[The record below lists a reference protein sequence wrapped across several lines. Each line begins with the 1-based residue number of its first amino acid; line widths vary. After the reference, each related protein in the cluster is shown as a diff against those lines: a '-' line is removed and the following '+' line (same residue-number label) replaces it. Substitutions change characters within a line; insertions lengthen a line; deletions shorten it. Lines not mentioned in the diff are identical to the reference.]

1 LVLTLL
7 VECRVIQLHLD
18 STPWTLDLPSMS
30 TRTGHIALAGAP
42 NVGKSTLLNALV
54 GQHLAIVSPKPQA
67 TRLPVTGIRTE
78 GESQYI
84 FHDLPGLLDPG
95 YLLQERMRE
104 IALSTAQRM
113 DLIVYL
119 HPAPEAPAPL
129 FERLAGLGE
138 PLKVP
143 TLQVYTKGD
152 LLAPAARMRLAA
164 DALVVSANNAE
175 SLEPVL
181 EQIRTYL
188 PEREFEFDPDEVG
201 TQPLRFF
208 VVEYLR
214 EAAFELL
221 GDELPYSFTAEV
233 EEFREA
239 ERPVYIRVT
248 LFVERESQKGI
259 VIGRSGAT
267 IKAIGAHARRRLEEL
282 IGAPVYLD
290 SWVKALPNWR
300 KNSSALT
307 RFGFPAI
314 PKESA

>member
-1 LVLTLL
+1 M
-7 VECRVIQLHLD
+7 
-18 STPWTLDLPSMS
+18 P

-67 TRLPVTGIRTE
+67 TRLPVTGLRTE
-78 GESQYI
+78 DNTQYI
-84 FHDLPGLLDPG
+84 FHDLPGLLNPG

-104 IALSTAQRM
+104 LALATARQM
-113 DLIVYL
+113 DLILYL
-119 HPAPEAPAPL
+119 HPAPEAPAPP
-129 FERLAGLGE
+129 FERLAMLDQPIGI
-138 PLKVP
+138 PL
-143 TLQVYTKGD
+143 LLVYTKGD
-152 LLAPAARMRLAA
+152 LVGPEQRSKLEGHAVVGASEGEGLARL
-164 DALVVSANNAE
+164 
-175 SLEPVL
+175 LERV
-181 EQIRTYL
+181 RTYL
-188 PEREFEFDPDEVG
+188 PERDFEYDPEDVG

-239 ERPVYIRVT
+239 ERPIYIRVT

-259 VIGRSGAT
+259 VIGRAGTT
-267 IKAIGAHARRRLEEL
+267 IRAIGAHARARLEAL

-290 SWVKALPNWR
+290 CWVKALPNWR
-300 KNSSALT
+300 KNAAALT
-307 RFGFPAI
+307 RFGFPQPLPAAPAGI
-314 PKESA
+314 SSPRSSHDSRP

>member
-1 LVLTLL
+1 MPTK
-7 VECRVIQLHLD
+7 
-18 STPWTLDLPSMS
+18 
-30 TRTGHIALAGAP
+30 TGHIALAGAP

-67 TRLPVTGIRTE
+67 TRLPVTGLRTN
-78 GESQYI
+78 GDTQYI
-84 FHDLPGLLDPG
+84 FHDLPGLLDPS
-95 YLLQERMRE
+95 YLLQARMRE
-104 IALSTAQRM
+104 LALETVRKM
-113 DLIVYL
+113 DLVLHL
-119 HPAPEAPAPL
+119 HPASEAPAPAFADL
-129 FERLAGLGE
+129 TGLTE
-138 PLKVP
+138 PLGVP
-143 TLQVYTKGD
+143 VLTVYTKGD
-152 LLAPAARMRLAA
+152 MIHPARRAELERESPVVMTSGDDGIARLLDRVRP
-164 DALVVSANNAE
+164 
-175 SLEPVL
+175 
-181 EQIRTYL
+181 YL
-188 PEREFEFDPDEVG
+188 PERDFEFDPDDIG
-201 TQPLRFF
+201 TQPTRFF

-267 IKAIGAHARRRLEEL
+267 LKAIGSHARSRLEDL

-290 SWVKALPNWR
+290 LWVKILPNWR
-300 KNSSALT
+300 KSSGALT
-307 RFGFPAI
+307 RFGFPAT